1 MTKVSKPI
9 KRLPLPPHVTLMT
22 EAQEPALAL
31 AKAFVDGLGDLPLE
45 SWLAIGRAAMVNR
58 GGPAYA
64 GAWSAVEHAI
74 ANQNLALA
82 AWHIRDE
89 IETLAYLAS
98 HSGVPIW
105 RSDRAAFAAAH
116 GAVEDAALALLVR
129 DYLSAD
135 DVDRLCAP
143 FAGYASF
150 DSRFASVPATG
161 ASPVVARS
169 SGSTEKLGTRMLN
182 TLPPPSRS
190 A

>member
-1 MTKVSKPI
+1 
-9 KRLPLPPHVTLMT
+9 MT
-22 EAQEPALAL
+22 ETQEPALAL
-31 AKAFVDGLGDLPLE
+31 AKAFVDGLCDLPLE

-58 GGPAYA
+58 GSDAYA

-74 ANQNLALA
+74 AQQNLALA

-89 IETLAYLAS
+89 IETLAYLAC
-98 HSGVPIW
+98 HSGVPVW
-105 RSDRAAFAAAH
+105 RSDRPAFAAAH

-129 DYLSAD
+129 DYVSVA

-143 FAGYASF
+143 FASYASF
-150 DSRFASVPATG
+150 ENRVVSPAP
-161 ASPVVARS
+161 ADDSPVGPRS
-169 SGSTEKLGTRMLN
+169 SGSTAKVGTRMLK